1 MSKQY
6 TVKVL
11 CDKCEEM
18 LDEQV
23 LAVCHVMPTSEVD
36 GYPVFEDEV
45 FGIAET
51 KHNEVCDNDNT
62 GFTIREE
69 TI

>member
-18 LDEQV
+18 LDERV
-23 LAVCHVMPTSEVD
+23 LAVCH